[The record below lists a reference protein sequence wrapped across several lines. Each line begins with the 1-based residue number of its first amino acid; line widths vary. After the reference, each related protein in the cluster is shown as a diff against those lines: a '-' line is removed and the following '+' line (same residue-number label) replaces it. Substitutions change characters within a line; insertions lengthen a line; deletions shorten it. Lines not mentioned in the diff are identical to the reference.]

1 MTEQLTPEKFLEAL
15 NRSKMTPEE
24 RVIAD
29 AGKAGEAFG
38 KIVAGILI
46 LFIAPTVIWLALVY
60 LVGFQVAW
68 VKVFGA
74 YFIFNFI
81 KNIVK
86 GSSKND

>member
-1 MTEQLTPEKFLEAL
+1 MTEQLTPEKFLEVLKKA
-15 NRSKMTPEE
+15 KMTPEE
-24 RVIAD
+24 RAIAD
-29 AGKAGEAFG
+29 AEKAGEAFG
-38 KIVAGILI
+38 KVIADVLI
-46 LFIAPTVIWLALVY
+46 LFIAPSIIWLALVY

-86 GSSKND
+86 SSFKND

>member
-1 MTEQLTPEKFLEAL
+1 MTEQLTPENFLEAL
-15 NRSKMTPEE
+15 KKAKMTPEE
-24 RVIAD
+24 RAIAD
-29 AGKAGEAFG
+29 AEKAGE
-38 KIVAGILI
+38 
-46 LFIAPTVIWLALVY
+46 APTVIWLALVY

-86 GSSKND
+86 SSFKND